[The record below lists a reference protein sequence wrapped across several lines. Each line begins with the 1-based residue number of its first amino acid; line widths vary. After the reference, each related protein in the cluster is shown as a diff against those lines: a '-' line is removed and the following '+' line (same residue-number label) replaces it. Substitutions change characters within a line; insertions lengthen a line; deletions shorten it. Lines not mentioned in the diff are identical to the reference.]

1 MADKISKD
9 DGKPPVYLFLSD
21 PGHRVIDR
29 YGLLNPDG
37 RGWPHPATFV
47 IDRQSIVRWKFVEVD
62 YRVRARAT
70 SRSSKPS
77 DGCVTEPATWCDIGG
92 PLFLAR
98 PSSRRVRPRAGARLG
113 PTTSRPAPS
122 APPLT
127 SVSDGRGPAHRGGP

>member
-1 MADKISKD
+1 MDERGKKDAEVLAVAIDSKADLQKMADKISKD
-9 DGKPPVYLFLSD
+9 DGKPPVYVFLSD

-77 DGCVTEPATWCDIGG
+77 DGCVTEPATWYDIGW
-92 PLFLAR
+92 PFFLAR
-98 PSSRRVRPRAGARLG
+98 SS
-113 PTTSRPAPS
+113 S
-122 APPLT
+122 
-127 SVSDGRGPAHRGGP
+127 